1 MLKTL
6 PVLSYTNN
14 YSFDIRTCTCSVYLF
29 RILQASEA
37 DPNSLWEDEDT
48 RSFYE
53 GITDIKPFV
62 PAVSHT
68 PTINYIII
76 WLSCD
81 FFYYYY

>member
-1 MLKTL
+1 M
-6 PVLSYTNN
+6 Y
-14 YSFDIRTCTCSVYLF
+14 ISVYLF

-76 WLSCD
+76 RLSCGFFIIINLD
-81 FFYYYY
+81 FVRRSQEDRLGVF